1 MPTLITCDD
10 FIETYGKIHQ
20 RGLKFF
26 LSKLSLSEKKRAR
39 STFNEQNIV
48 SSYAWSL
55 IKVRQRWNE
64 LITGDKNVFYEN
76 YFVKKY
82 LDGRSGLKL
91 LSLGSGVCSH
101 ELRFAA
107 HSCFTE
113 VKCIDFSEVVL
124 SEAAAKATNT
134 GLRNMIFEVDDVNTI
149 NIPDNEYDV
158 ILFHSSLHHFKNLDV
173 LLKKV
178 KRGLKDNGFLVINE
192 YVGKNRIQLSRPQI
206 REINRILKHEIPD
219 SFKIR
224 HITGLRKKSFSGP
237 GWLRM
242 IISDPSE
249 AIESENIIPQIH
261 LNFIPLEEKNIG
273 GNIMLF
279 LLKDIAHHFDNDTE
293 EAEQLLYKIFQ
304 LEDEFLN
311 SHPSDMVFGVY
322 KPKT

>member
-1 MPTLITCDD
+1 MPTLITRDD
-10 FIETYGKIHQ
+10 FIETYGKLHQ
-20 RGLKFF
+20 RGIKYF
-26 LSKLSLSEKKRAR
+26 LSKLSLSKKERAL
-39 STFNEQNIV
+39 STFNEQDIV

-55 IKVRQRWNE
+55 LKVRQRWNE
-64 LITGDKNVFYEN
+64 LITGDKNIFYEN
-76 YFVKKY
+76 YFVQKY

-107 HSCFTE
+107 HSCFSE

-124 SEAAAKATNT
+124 SEAAAKAANA
-134 GLRNMIFEVDDVNTI
+134 GLRNMIFEVDDVNTLT
-149 NIPDNEYDV
+149 IPDKEYDV
-158 ILFHSSLHHFKNLDV
+158 ILFHSSLHHFKDLDV
-173 LLKKV
+173 LLEKV

-192 YVGKNRIQLSRPQI
+192 YVGKNRIQLSRPQV

-224 HITGLRKKSFSGP
+224 HITGLRKNSFSGP

-249 AIESENIIPQIH
+249 AIESENIIPQLH

-273 GNIMLF
+273 GNIVIF
-279 LLKDIAHHFDNDTE
+279 LLKDIAHHFDNETK
-293 EAEQLLYKIFQ
+293 EAEQLLSKIFKI
-304 LEDEFLN
+304 EDEFLT
-311 SHPSDMVFGVY
+311 SHPSDMIFGVY
-322 KPKT
+322 KPKA